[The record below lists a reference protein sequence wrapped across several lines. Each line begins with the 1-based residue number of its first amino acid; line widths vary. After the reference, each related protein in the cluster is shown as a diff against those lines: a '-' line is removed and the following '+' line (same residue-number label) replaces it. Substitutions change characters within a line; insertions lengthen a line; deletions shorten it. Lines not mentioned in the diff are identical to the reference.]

1 MVQFG
6 DDAYDEERAV
16 EKLFRCIPE
25 KYKQMARSIESL
37 MDLSTMS
44 NEEAIGRLKVIDI
57 DEPQPLS
64 GPITTGGKLLLTW
77 ERWDA
82 GHGDRKKGQSSST
95 TGGPKRGK
103 ARKDLLTVM
112 PAEALREAPDDTCHN
127 CGWSGHWTRDCRQP
141 RRGQAH
147 VARAEEESALFM
159 VHASIE
165 LLPAT
170 PAATALLYLDKPK
183 AHALLGNGSGNDK
196 TGRWCLDTSA
206 THHITGRREL
216 FVELDSDVQGSVK
229 FGDASTV
236 EIKGVGSVIFI
247 AKTGEH
253 RLLTGV

>member
-1 MVQFG
+1 
-6 DDAYDEERAV
+6 
-16 EKLFRCIPE
+16 
-25 KYKQMARSIESL
+25 

-170 PAATALLYLDKPK
+170 PAAMALLYLDKPK

-196 TGRWCLDTSA
+196 TGEWCLETGA
-206 THHITGRREL
+206 THRMTGRRE
-216 FVELDSDVQGSVK
+216 FFAEIDSDVRGSVT
-229 FGDASTV
+229 FGDASAM
-236 EIKGVGSVIFI
+236 EIKGVGSITFT
-247 AKTGEH
+247 AKTRGH
-253 RLLTGV
+253 WLLTGVYYIPALRNSIICLGQLDENVSSVPI